1 MDFTISLPRFARR
14 RVPRFARL
22 GLASLAW
29 GSLRSRLGLA
39 SLAWGAHMP
48 RVVPVLAIAS
58 NKYLYRTGGPNIP
71 VTLKHITGICRKC
84 VNLQLGY
91 CSHCPF
97 MDTEGL

>member
-1 MDFTISLPRFARR
+1 MIWTARSHIVFA
-14 RVPRFARL
+14 VLITYTGMPTKKVHII
-22 GLASLAW
+22 W
-29 GSLRSRLGLA
+29 TPLRCRT
-39 SLAWGAHMP
+39 
-48 RVVPVLAIAS
+48 V
-58 NKYLYRTGGPNIP
+58 LYRTGGPNIP